1 MDSIA
6 AIVSLGL
13 AFLVLVVTFRWIARI
28 LARRLERV
36 GAPSVARSED
46 GEPPPEGV
54 AAEEEPR
61 GAGTIPGTIHG
72 ANYSLVLG
80 ILAILLFVV
89 SPLFL
94 LISAAGAYYGGRVL
108 YQGIRFFQVVIYRA
122 LAGTVLSL
130 GSVGVQYLWL
140 TDQFADL
147 IGFIV
152 NV

>member
-6 AIVSLGL
+6 AIISLCL

-28 LARRLERV
+28 LARRLEMV

-54 AAEEEPR
+54 AADEEPR
-61 GAGTIPGTIHG
+61 GVGTIHG
-72 ANYSLVLG
+72 ANYSFVLG

-94 LISAAGAYYGGRVL
+94 LLSAAGTYYGGRAL

-130 GSVGVQYLWL
+130 SSVGLQYLWL
-140 TDQFADL
+140 TGQFADL
-147 IGFIV
+147 IGLIV